1 MKELCSLSQ
10 KNLRQIKV
18 VLTDIDDT
26 LTTDGRLTSL
36 AYNALEYLKNA
47 GLIIIPVTGRSAGW
61 CDHIARMWPVDAIV
75 GENGGFYFRY
85 DCINKTMHKNFSQE
99 EKVRVNDVKK
109 LHTLR
114 AKIESEVPGSCVA
127 SDQDYRITDLAIDVA
142 EDVTALST
150 GEIKRIVALAEDA
163 GATAKISSIHVNCWF
178 GEHSKL
184 SASLKALVECFCID
198 EKNIQNEILF
208 VGDSPNDAT
217 MFDYFDFSIGVA
229 NVRNSLEF
237 LTDPPTYITK
247 NSAGNGFVEIANRLL
262 DARRAPTVFSSFA
275 EKDCVK

>member
-1 MKELCSLSQ
+1 MKELRSLSQ

-36 AYNALEYLKNA
+36 AYNALECLKNA
-47 GLIIIPVTGRSAGW
+47 GLIVIPVTGRSAGW

-85 DCINKTMHKNFSQE
+85 DCINNTMHKSFSQE
-99 EKVRVNDVKK
+99 EKVRVNAVEK

-114 AKIESEVPGSCVA
+114 AEIEYAVPGSCVA

-150 GEIKRIVALAEDA
+150 DEIRRIVTLAEDA
-163 GATAKISSIHVNCWF
+163 GANAKISSIHVNCWF
-178 GEHSKL
+178 GDYSKL
-184 SASLKALVECFCID
+184 STSLKALVECFRID
-198 EKNIQNEILF
+198 EKFIQNEVLF

-237 LTDPPTYITK
+237 LTCLPSYITK
-247 NSAGNGFVEIANRLL
+247 NSAGNGFVEIADRLL
-262 DARRAPTVFSSFA
+262 DVRETPMAL
-275 EKDCVK
+275 